1 MENTYY
7 LGLDMGSASLGWA
20 VTDSE
25 YHILKKHGES
35 LWGVRLFDSASTA
48 EERRT
53 FRTSRRRLDRRN
65 WRIQILQ
72 EIFAEEISK
81 IDPGFFLRM
90 KESKYYPEDKRDESG
105 NCPELPYA
113 LFVDSGFTDKDFH
126 REFPTIYHL
135 RKWLM
140 ETEETPDIRLLYLAF
155 HHMIKHRGHFLLS
168 GDISKIKKFDST
180 FLTLLQN
187 VAEEELDWNLEID
200 SAQISAIENI
210 LKNRNLTRSA
220 KKSQLIRLSGAKTA
234 CEKAIFTLI
243 SGGTV
248 KLSDIFGN
256 DDLNESE
263 RPKIS
268 FSDSG
273 YDDYIEAVTLT
284 LGEQFYIIES
294 AKAVYDWSVLA
305 DILGDSVS
313 ISAAKVKVYEKHKK
327 DLMYLKKI
335 VRSNLSKEDYKNIFV
350 NTDAK
355 LNNYCAYVGMT
366 KKNGRKVSLAG
377 KCCSQIEF
385 YDFLKKNVLSKI
397 DDTVIKEY
405 LENEINCEN
414 FLPKQINKG
423 NSVIPYQVHL
433 FELKSILKNMEAKI
447 PFIRENSDKII
458 QLFEFRIPYYVGPLC
473 GESAGCRGKF
483 SWAVRKSY
491 DKIYPWNF
499 NDVIDTESS
508 AEVFIRR
515 MTNKCTYLAGEDVL
529 PKDSLLY
536 SKFMVLNEL
545 NNVKLNGASISPE
558 LKQKIYT
565 DVFCRCRKVTQKKLR
580 NYLVCEGI
588 ADRTVDIT
596 GIDGDFKASLN
607 SFHDF
612 KEKLTG
618 AELNQQEKEMI
629 ILNIVLFGED
639 KKLLKQRLKKL
650 FPKLTEGQMK
660 AICTLSYKGWGKLSK
675 KFLEEVTVPDPETGE
690 FINIITALWKT
701 NDNLMQLLYGPLGF
715 MKYVENYNSGSEKVS
730 LDYESIENLYVSPA
744 VKRQIWQT
752 LKVVKEIRKCMGTDP
767 KRIFVEMA
775 REKQESKRTES
786 RKKQL
791 LDLYRNCKEE
801 QSEIVSS
808 LEQREDHELRRD
820 KLYLYYTQKG
830 RCMYSGRPIDFE
842 KLWDN
847 NMYDIDHIYP
857 QSRTMDDSL
866 DNRVLVERKEN
877 ELKEDIYPINP
888 EIQKARKT
896 LWKSLLDGGFISKKK
911 YERLVRTTKFDENEL
926 AGFIERQIVETRQGT
941 KIVADIL
948 KEAFPNSTIVYVK
961 ARTVSNFRQ
970 DFELMKVREM
980 NDLHHAKDAYL
991 NIVVGNSYY
1000 VKFTQNAAWYI
1011 KENPGRTYNLEE
1023 MFKPKKR
1030 GRVARDIVRNGEI
1043 AWKAGEKGTII
1054 TVKKVMQKNNILVT
1068 RRSYEVKGGLFDQ
1081 MIMKKGKGQIPI
1093 KSSDGRLLDINKY
1106 GGYNKATGAYFM
1118 LVKSRD
1124 KKGREIRSLEFVPLY
1139 LKNRIEQNE
1148 DAAIEYLEKDRGLK
1162 EPQIVLRK
1170 IRADTLF
1177 DVDGFKMWLS
1187 GRSGSQLI
1195 FKCANQL
1202 ILSPNDEKCLKKILK
1217 FIQRRKE
1224 NKNLQIYNVDGI
1236 LEEDL
1241 LRLYDTFLDKL
1252 QNTMYKKRLSAQV
1265 ITLTEKRNNFIK
1277 LRIED
1282 KCIVLNEIIHMFQ
1295 SQSGCANL
1303 TLIGGPAKAGRIAM
1317 NSNIT
1322 ECKSI
1327 SIINQS
1333 SSGIFE
1339 KKIDVLKL

>member
-508 AEVFIRR
+508 AEVFIR
-515 MTNKCTYLAGEDVL
+515 
-529 PKDSLLY
+529 
-536 SKFMVLNEL
+536 
-545 NNVKLNGASISPE
+545 
-558 LKQKIYT
+558 
-565 DVFCRCRKVTQKKLR
+565 
-580 NYLVCEGI
+580 
-588 ADRTVDIT
+588 
-596 GIDGDFKASLN
+596 
-607 SFHDF
+607 
-612 KEKLTG
+612 
-618 AELNQQEKEMI
+618 
-629 ILNIVLFGED
+629 
-639 KKLLKQRLKKL
+639 
-650 FPKLTEGQMK
+650 
-660 AICTLSYKGWGKLSK
+660 
-675 KFLEEVTVPDPETGE
+675 
-690 FINIITALWKT
+690 
-701 NDNLMQLLYGPLGF
+701 
-715 MKYVENYNSGSEKVS
+715 
-730 LDYESIENLYVSPA
+730 
-744 VKRQIWQT
+744 
-752 LKVVKEIRKCMGTDP
+752 
-767 KRIFVEMA
+767 
-775 REKQESKRTES
+775 
-786 RKKQL
+786 
-791 LDLYRNCKEE
+791 
-801 QSEIVSS
+801 
-808 LEQREDHELRRD
+808 
-820 KLYLYYTQKG
+820 
-830 RCMYSGRPIDFE
+830 
-842 KLWDN
+842 
-847 NMYDIDHIYP
+847 
-857 QSRTMDDSL
+857 
-866 DNRVLVERKEN
+866 
-877 ELKEDIYPINP
+877 
-888 EIQKARKT
+888 
-896 LWKSLLDGGFISKKK
+896 
-911 YERLVRTTKFDENEL
+911 
-926 AGFIERQIVETRQGT
+926 
-941 KIVADIL
+941 
-948 KEAFPNSTIVYVK
+948 
-961 ARTVSNFRQ
+961 
-970 DFELMKVREM
+970 
-980 NDLHHAKDAYL
+980 KDAYL

-1282 KCIVLNEIIHMFQ
+1282 KCIVLNEILHMFQ

-1339 KKIDVLKL
+1339 KKIDLLKL

>member
-1 MENTYY
+1 MFLCLMLSTTSVSAAPKINKKTATVYVNKTITLRINGAKRKVKWRSSNAKIASVNKNGVVRGKRAGKAKITGY
-7 LGLDMGSASLGWA
+7 LNGKRYVCRVTVKKKKNNPKLNYSNIASSTGRVIQLKLLHCKSKVSWSSSNAKVASVSRTGKARFKNSGVAYIYAKTGKKRYKCIITVFDRPLGLYYSSMPTPTPTPKLKYDIKKAAPKAEQKILDIFNATGFKLKYRNIGNWTYGLTSTYDYDKSITLSTELFDTSKRIWKGSEQITLENVTYHELGHFVAWI
-20 VTDSE
+20 TDRSDLTNKMQQ
-25 YHILKKHGES
+25 LKKE
-35 LWGVRLFDSASTA
+35 
-48 EERRT
+48 
-53 FRTSRRRLDRRN
+53 
-65 WRIQILQ
+65 
-72 EIFAEEISK
+72 
-81 IDPGFFLRM
+81 
-90 KESKYYPEDKRDESG
+90 EDKR
-105 NCPELPYA
+105 
-113 LFVDSGFTDKDFH
+113 H
-126 REFPTIYHL
+126 
-135 RKWLM
+135 
-140 ETEETPDIRLLYLAF
+140 TE
-155 HHMIKHRGHFLLS
+155 
-168 GDISKIKKFDST
+168 
-180 FLTLLQN
+180 N
-187 VAEEELDWNLEID
+187 
-200 SAQISAIENI
+200 
-210 LKNRNLTRSA
+210 
-220 KKSQLIRLSGAKTA
+220 
-234 CEKAIFTLI
+234 
-243 SGGTV
+243 
-248 KLSDIFGN
+248 
-256 DDLNESE
+256 
-263 RPKIS
+263 
-268 FSDSG
+268 
-273 YDDYIEAVTLT
+273 
-284 LGEQFYIIES
+284 
-294 AKAVYDWSVLA
+294 
-305 DILGDSVS
+305 
-313 ISAAKVKVYEKHKK
+313 EKHKK

-715 MKYVENYNSGSEKVS
+715 MKYVEDYNSGSEKVS

-970 DFELMKVREM
+970 DFELMKVHEM

-1282 KCIVLNEIIHMFQ
+1282 KCIVLNEILHMFQ

-1339 KKIDVLKL
+1339 KKIDLLKL

>member
-433 FELKSILKNMEAKI
+433 FELKSILKN
-447 PFIRENSDKII
+447 
-458 QLFEFRIPYYVGPLC
+458 
-473 GESAGCRGKF
+473 
-483 SWAVRKSY
+483 
-491 DKIYPWNF
+491 
-499 NDVIDTESS
+499 
-508 AEVFIRR
+508 
-515 MTNKCTYLAGEDVL
+515 
-529 PKDSLLY
+529 
-536 SKFMVLNEL
+536 
-545 NNVKLNGASISPE
+545 
-558 LKQKIYT
+558 
-565 DVFCRCRKVTQKKLR
+565 
-580 NYLVCEGI
+580 
-588 ADRTVDIT
+588 
-596 GIDGDFKASLN
+596 
-607 SFHDF
+607 
-612 KEKLTG
+612 
-618 AELNQQEKEMI
+618 
-629 ILNIVLFGED
+629 
-639 KKLLKQRLKKL
+639 
-650 FPKLTEGQMK
+650 
-660 AICTLSYKGWGKLSK
+660 
-675 KFLEEVTVPDPETGE
+675 
-690 FINIITALWKT
+690 
-701 NDNLMQLLYGPLGF
+701 GPLGF
-715 MKYVENYNSGSEKVS
+715 MKYVEDYNSGSEKVS

-775 REKQESKRTES
+775 REKQESKRTEF

-1282 KCIVLNEIIHMFQ
+1282 KCIVLNEILHMFQ

-1339 KKIDVLKL
+1339 KKIDLLKL